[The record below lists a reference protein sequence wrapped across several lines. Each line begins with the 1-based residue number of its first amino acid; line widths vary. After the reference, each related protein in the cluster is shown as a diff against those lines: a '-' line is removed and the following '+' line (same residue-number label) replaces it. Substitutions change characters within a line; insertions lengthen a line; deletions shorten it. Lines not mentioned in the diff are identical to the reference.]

1 MAHCA
6 LGVCFVEESVPESGS
21 TLAGSEGE
29 KNITIFC
36 RVLRGV
42 GGSQM
47 QTEWFIETPSC
58 PELIVDNDP
67 NFVNYVVAG
76 DTLPNS
82 RFNSRTN
89 LTILSLTSDLDN
101 AVISCGLAGSPSIRD
116 ANFTLRLYS
125 K

>member
-6 LGVCFVEESVPESGS
+6 LGVCFVEESVPESGT

-36 RVLRGV
+36 RVLGGV

-67 NFVNYVVAG
+67 NFVVAG

-101 AVISCGLAGSPSIRD
+101 AVISCGLAGSRD
-116 ANFTLRLYS
+116 ANFTLKLYS